1 MYQQERMDEIMRILR
16 KNHYVT
22 VDYLVN
28 EIKYSS
34 ASIRRDLT
42 LLQKQGLVKRS
53 YGGVSLR
60 NESYTPFRFR
70 QHSMKTAKNAI
81 AKKAAS
87 LVKDGDVVFIDS
99 NTTAQY
105 VGHYLINKK
114 GITVVTSNMTL
125 ATYMYEHGI
134 QTFCTGGRVVEYP
147 GALGGELTY
156 HGFSMFN
163 ADIAFFSSGGIDAD
177 GNVIATSET
186 DYRRIGTLREH
197 SKKLV
202 YLCGSDK
209 FDSSCI
215 YRVASMDDVDYFISD
230 ALPHVE
236 IRDKHKN
243 TKFLRADV

>member
-1 MYQQERMDEIMRILR
+1 MYQQERMDEIMRILK

-28 EIKYSS
+28 EIKYSP

-70 QHSMKTAKNAI
+70 LHNMKEAKNAI

-87 LVKDGDVVFIDS
+87 LVNDGDVVFIDS
-99 NTTAQY
+99 STTSQY
-105 VGHYLINKK
+105 VGHFLINKK
-114 GITVVTSNMTL
+114 GLTIVTSNMTL

-134 QTFCTGGRVVEYP
+134 QTFCTGGRVSAYP

-156 HGFSMFN
+156 QGFSMFN
-163 ADIAFFSSGGIDAD
+163 ADIAFFSTGGIDVD
-177 GNVIATSET
+177 GNIVARCELS
-186 DYRRIGTLREH
+186 RRKIDNLREH

-202 YLCGSDK
+202 CLCGSDK
-209 FDSSCI
+209 FDASCI

-230 ALPHVE
+230 ALPRVE
-236 IRDKHKN
+236 IRDKYKN
-243 TKFLRADV
+243 TMFLRADV